1 MTSQLKTFMLLALLS
16 GLIIVLG
23 GALGGKTG
31 IVIAFGLALIMNVGS
46 YWYSDK
52 IVLRM
57 YQARE
62 LSESEAPMIYS
73 MVRELAANAQIRV
86 LSPAQTAFGDMQQAE
101 EGRLRAKLL
110 AEALPAYRESWRANL
125 LTAQAAKLENERR
138 THEENVRTIQADLV
152 ARRSTLADLELR
164 ERQSGGDQIA
174 GWEAEKARREQDR
187 DRAMRERGKVEA
199 AARELGEALPPT
211 ADEFRTLVEAAAARG
226 GAADLKKA
234 RDAKIE
240 ALIGEEHGI
249 KSELDV
255 LCEEIESLDRSAR
268 AFPPC
273 SSGSERGSPPRR
285 DSGPRTCPLR
295 ANSSRCSPSRSPG
308 EALSNARSGRSPFRF
323 SCPPNISKL
332 FPVSSTAPTGAPT
345 CAC

>member
-1 MTSQLKTFMLLALLS
+1 MTTQYLREETTAS
-16 GLIIVLG
+16 
-23 GALGGKTG
+23 
-31 IVIAFGLALIMNVGS
+31 GLALTFRNARRIVTLLQVFWIRGKLNGVGDVKRL
-46 YWYSDK
+46 YAVVERDVDLK
-52 IVLRM
+52 ALITGF
-57 YQARE
+57 
-62 LSESEAPMIYS
+62 SESDYDLRRLKLDLGDARCSDLFPPYETAFTALLGIKSSLALKLLHKTQSAKNLGDLNEFLRNFMLDEPRTYAIAARLVDEFVELEAS
-73 MVRELAANAQIRV
+73 HRAVVAANAQIRV

-101 EGRLRAKLL
+101 EGHLRAKLL

-199 AARELGEALPPT
+199 AARELGEALPPS
-211 ADEFRTLVEAAAARG
+211 ADEFRTLVEAAAAEEA

-255 LCEEIESLDRSAR
+255 LCEEIESLES
-268 AFPPC
+268 
-273 SSGSERGSPPRR
+273 
-285 DSGPRTCPLR
+285 
-295 ANSSRCSPSRSPG
+295 
-308 EALSNARSGRSPFRF
+308 
-323 SCPPNISKL
+323 
-332 FPVSSTAPTGAPT
+332 
-345 CAC
+345 